1 MGNPSKKLNHYLFS
15 YEFQSQQW
23 SLDIHAKS
31 KEEAM
36 WKLQAIAN
44 AKYDGEVQAVIHL
57 NKPVKGIQQA
67 FKLAYSTLRNKLS
80 AIAK

>member
-1 MGNPSKKLNHYLFS
+1 MKNSLDKLNHYLFS

-23 SLDIHAKS
+23 SLDIYAKS

-36 WKLQAIAN
+36 WKIQAITN
-44 AKYDGEVQAVIHL
+44 AKYDGEIQAVIHL
-57 NKPVKGIQQA
+57 NKPVKGIKQA
-67 FKLAYSTLRNKLS
+67 FKLAYLMLRDKLS